1 MRTFL
6 KRVRLSMPNRQSARE
21 WLTISRHDL
30 TAAGLLFENDHYTDT
45 IGYMVQQALEK
56 MLKSIIGYHNQRIK
70 KTHDLVELYDNVRD
84 SISLEETE
92 IEYLESATSYYVEN
106 RYPNAYFTLPN
117 KDEIKETLDFANELF
132 KKICD
137 MLEIE
142 QSKL

>member
-1 MRTFL
+1 
-6 KRVRLSMPNRQSARE
+6 MPNKQSARE

-70 KTHDLVELYDNVRD
+70 RTHDLVELYDNVRD
-84 SISLEETE
+84 SISLEET
-92 IEYLESATSYYVEN
+92 YYVEN

-142 QSKL
+142 

>member
-1 MRTFL
+1 
-6 KRVRLSMPNRQSARE
+6 
-21 WLTISRHDL
+21 
-30 TAAGLLFENDHYTDT
+30 
-45 IGYMVQQALEK
+45 
-56 MLKSIIGYHNQRIK
+56 MLKSIIGYQNQRIK
-70 KTHDLVELYDNVRD
+70 RTHDLVELYDNVRD

-117 KDEIKETLDFANELF
+117 KDEIKEILDFANEFF